1 MPVSQNRAIL
11 HAIAAIAFAVAM
23 ALPATATAVETDPTK
38 ARSPNVVVILADDAG
53 YGDYSFVG
61 NTNLSTPAIDSLA
74 RDGAVLSQ
82 FFVQPV
88 CSPTRAE
95 LLTGRY
101 APRSGQPQVHAT
113 GGQWRRRP
121 LAF

>member
-1 MPVSQNRAIL
+1 MIEKSCVPFSIV
-11 HAIAAIAFAVAM
+11 AAMVVAC
-23 ALPATATAVETDPTK
+23 LPPAAAG
-38 ARSPNVVVILADDAG
+38 ASPPGSRPPNIIVILADDAG

-88 CSPTRAE
+88 
-95 LLTGRY
+95 
-101 APRSGQPQVHAT
+101 
-113 GGQWRRRP
+113 
-121 LAF
+121 

>member
-1 MPVSQNRAIL
+1 MPVSQNRAL
-11 HAIAAIAFAVAM
+11 LRAIAAIAVVFAHA
-23 ALPATATAVETDPTK
+23 APTTAAKTSPADP
-38 ARSPNVVVILADDAG
+38 RPPNVIVILADDAG

-95 LLTGRY
+95 RLSGR
-101 APRSGQPQVHAT
+101 
-113 GGQWRRRP
+113 
-121 LAF
+121 

>member
-1 MPVSQNRAIL
+1 MPVSRHRAL
-11 HAIAAIAFAVAM
+11 LPAMAAIAVAFTH
-23 ALPATATAVETDPTK
+23 AAPAAAAETSPADP
-38 ARSPNVVVILADDAG
+38 RPPNVVVILADDAG